1 MFFCIS
7 HFSTIDYSYNKKLTI
22 ILLLSDILSH
32 LQLQLLFRDIPVS
45 YDTQPGPTQEK
56 VAVVLHGVTIAIYTK
71 WLPISQRV
79 SFCKP
84 TILSKHYKKT
94 FHLTL

>member
-1 MFFCIS
+1 MILFFFRLQVFPIRNCSPFTCCIS
-7 HFSTIDYSYNKKLTI
+7 HFSTIDYSDNKKLTI

-56 VAVVLHGVTIAIYTK
+56 VAVVLHGVTTAIYTK
-71 WLPISQRV
+71 
-79 SFCKP
+79 
-84 TILSKHYKKT
+84 
-94 FHLTL
+94 